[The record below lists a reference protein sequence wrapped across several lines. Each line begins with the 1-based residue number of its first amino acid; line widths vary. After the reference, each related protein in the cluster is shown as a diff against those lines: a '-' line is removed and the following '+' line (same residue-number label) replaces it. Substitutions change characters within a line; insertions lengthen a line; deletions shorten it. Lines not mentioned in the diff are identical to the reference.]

1 MKASTFL
8 LLGSVAFA
16 LLAPCC
22 RLALAQDQ
30 PAPPTPKIDTRFLF
44 IFDTSSAMKK
54 RLQGTQAE
62 IDSLLAGRVGSH
74 LEDGDTIGVWT
85 FSEGIHMGD
94 MPLQRWSSQ
103 NGAVIADNITAFVGT
118 QDYGKSTD
126 FKVLQPYLNALVAR
140 SGRLIVMIFSD
151 GDGEM
156 IGTPYDKNI
165 SRSFQKDRSALKKT
179 KEPFILV
186 LASQQGQYVGANLG
200 EPPGAVSVPDF
211 PAWPVP
217 PTPTNLPPVAPP
229 VVVVPPPP
237 VVVPPLILIGTHP
250 TPAPPTAVAPPPV
263 VNPAPAPAPA
273 PAPPVATPE
282 APPVTAPTPTM
293 SPTPAPAN
301 TATVPTPTPS
311 IATNPVADVKNTV
324 PTIATVTNPALSP
337 KTNSLPATAESGDS
351 NNKLLI
357 GVGIGLL
364 IAACLLG
371 AVLVT
376 RSRRNRGSLISDSM
390 REK

>member
-1 MKASTFL
+1 
-8 LLGSVAFA
+8 
-16 LLAPCC
+16 
-22 RLALAQDQ
+22 
-30 PAPPTPKIDTRFLF
+30 
-44 IFDTSSAMKK
+44 MKK

-103 NGAVIADNITAFVGT
+103 NGAIIADNITAFVAT

-200 EPPGAVSVPDF
+200 EPPGAVSVPNF

-229 VVVVPPPP
+229 VVVVPPQP

-250 TPAPPTAVAPPPV
+250 TPAPAPAVAPTAAPAVVPPPV
-263 VNPAPAPAPA
+263 VNPAPAPAPI
-273 PAPPVATPE
+273 PAPPATTPE
-282 APPVTAPTPTM
+282 AAPVTITPPAV
-293 SPTPAPAN
+293 SPIPAPAN
-301 TATVPTPTPS
+301 AAAVPAPTPP
-311 IATNPVADVKNTV
+311 IATNPVDDIKNTV
-324 PTIATVTNPALSP
+324 PSIATVTNPALSP
-337 KTNSLPATAESGDS
+337 KTNSVPAITEPADS

-357 GVGIGLL
+357 GIGIGLL
-364 IAACLLG
+364 IAACILG
-371 AVLVT
+371 AVWAT
-376 RSRRNRGSLISDSM
+376 RSRRSRGSLISQSM